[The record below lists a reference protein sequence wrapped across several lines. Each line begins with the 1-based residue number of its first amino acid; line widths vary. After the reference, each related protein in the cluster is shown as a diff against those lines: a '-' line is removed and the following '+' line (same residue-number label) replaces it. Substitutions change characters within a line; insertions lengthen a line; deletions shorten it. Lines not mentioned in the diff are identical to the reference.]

1 MAALLTSLME
11 QKITACVKLL
21 KKKKKEEESSDYKE
35 VLGVS
40 KQIYFPS
47 SIFLFM
53 YSQEYKK
60 ICLIKS
66 KGILSMSIK

>member
-21 KKKKKEEESSDYKE
+21 KKKKEEESSDYKE